1 MANPARLTGSGPL
14 ARLSTIHRPG
24 CGGRSPSF
32 RTPCTGD
39 VPIFLMLPI
48 AFSTSVVMPP
58 ALLPGVG
65 FTASIGCPCARRNS
79 ARSSS
84 TMPRICSPA
93 SRLTARDAT
102 MCSQPG
108 MPGTSDMSTEPPAAI
123 TRSVMAPI
131 TVFPAM
137 AVVQSEPPHCTPT
150 TSPDKGQ
157 GWRSRSSAARCISRT
172 SSQPLASASTEPPS
186 S

>member
-1 MANPARLTGSGPL
+1 
-14 ARLSTIHRPG
+14 
-24 CGGRSPSF
+24 
-32 RTPCTGD
+32 
-39 VPIFLMLPI
+39 
-48 AFSTSVVMPP
+48 MPP

-65 FTASIGCPCARRNS
+65 FTASIGCPCAQELG
-79 ARSSS
+79 AQLVDH
-84 TMPRICSPA
+84 A
-93 SRLTARDAT
+93 EDLLSRLAADRTDAT

-150 TSPDKGQ
+150 TSPDKGH
-157 GWRSRSSAARCISRT
+157 GWRSRSCAARCISRT
-172 SSQPLASASTEPPS
+172 SSQPLASAFDGAALLPE
-186 S
+186 